1 MPGVDTEALLESH
14 DRNIEA
20 LTRATEVATEG
31 AAAVY
36 RRQQE
41 IMQAA
46 GEQVSAMVR
55 DIKLG
60 TEQQAEVAKKVF
72 ERALA
77 DARELAEMSAKAN
90 QDAHEVMKKAS
101 ADEHRGNEGR
111 VCQAAGLELER
122 RARTTGRSGGHHA
135 AVLAS
140 VLSIRSSS
148 TRVTDILD
156 EEVDFGR
163 LRVETLRSGW
173 SGATF

>member
-1 MPGVDTEALLESH
+1 VPGVDTKALLESH

-46 GEQVSAMVR
+46 GEQLSAMVR

-72 ERALA
+72 EQALA
-77 DARELAEMSAKAN
+77 NARELAEMSAKAN
-90 QDAHEVMKKAS
+90 QDAYEVMKKRLQTSIEEMKAVFAS
-101 ADEHRGNEGR
+101 SRARETGAHNRTKRGPPCR
-111 VCQAAGLELER
+111 RSSVRLVHPLELNP
-122 RARTTGRSGGHHA
+122 G
-135 AVLAS
+135 V
-140 VLSIRSSS
+140 
-148 TRVTDILD
+148 
-156 EEVDFGR
+156 
-163 LRVETLRSGW
+163 
-173 SGATF
+173 

>member
-1 MPGVDTEALLESH
+1 MPGVDTRAPLESH

-72 ERALA
+72 EQALA
-77 DARELAEMSAKAN
+77 NARELAEMSAKAN
-90 QDAHEVMKKAS
+90 QDAYEVMKKHQQTS
-101 ADEHRGNEGR
+101 IEEMK
-111 VCQAAGLELER
+111 
-122 RARTTGRSGGHHA
+122 
-135 AVLAS
+135 AVFAKQQ
-140 VLSIRSSS
+140 
-148 TRVTDILD
+148 
-156 EEVDFGR
+156 G
-163 LRVETLRSGW
+163 
-173 SGATF
+173 

>member
-1 MPGVDTEALLESH
+1 MPGVDTKALLESH

-60 TEQQAEVAKKVF
+60 SEQQAEVAKKVF
-72 ERALA
+72 EQALA
-77 DARELAEMSAKAN
+77 NARELAEMSAKAN
-90 QDAHEVMKKAS
+90 QDAYEVMKKRLQMS
-101 ADEHRGNEGR
+101 IEEMK
-111 VCQAAGLELER
+111 
-122 RARTTGRSGGHHA
+122 
-135 AVLAS
+135 AVFAKQQ
-140 VLSIRSSS
+140 
-148 TRVTDILD
+148 
-156 EEVDFGR
+156 G
-163 LRVETLRSGW
+163 
-173 SGATF
+173 